1 MRKND
6 VLRLLDIDKYI
17 PSLLL
22 SEVPFDSLL
31 QIKVIFYCEDNF
43 NVLIDPK
50 SLEALITL
58 QDLLDFINGL
68 ET

>member
-1 MRKND
+1 MRKNEI
-6 VLRLLDIDKYI
+6 LRLLDIDKYI

>member
-6 VLRLLDIDKYI
+6 ILRLLDIDKYI

-68 ET
+68 EI